1 MSVCAVIM
9 AGGTGSRLWP
19 MSRAGYPKQLLP
31 LFESTTMLQS
41 TFLRLGDLPVDSS
54 ITVCGE
60 EHRFFVAEQLR
71 SIDAQSTIVLEPEGR
86 NTAPTIALAAL
97 DKEAED
103 PVLLVLAADHVVQNP
118 QAFTAAVAAALPL
131 AESGKLVTFGVVP
144 TEPQTGYG
152 YIERGEE
159 VGSGYRV
166 KSFKEKPSAALAQD
180 YLDSGDYYWNSG
192 MFLFRASRYLTEL
205 QKHRPDIVSAC
216 RAAMAAKARDLDFLR
231 IGSTAFL
238 QCPSESIDYAVM
250 EQTTDAVVV
259 PMDAGWSD
267 IGSWR
272 SLSELS
278 QQDDNGNTV
287 IGDAKL
293 LASENSYVRSE
304 DKLVAAIGV
313 NDLVIVS
320 TKDAVLVASKD
331 AAQDVKHITQALV
344 DESRSEWLFHREVY
358 RPWGKYDTVD
368 AGERYQVKRITV
380 NPGAKLSVQL
390 HHHRA
395 EHWVVV
401 SGSAKVTNGD
411 ETFLLSENE
420 STYIPIGVTHALENP
435 GKIPLEIIEVQ
446 SGSYLGEDDIVRIAD
461 NYGRS

>member
-9 AGGTGSRLWP
+9 AGGSGSRLWP

-31 LFESTTMLQS
+31 LFESATMLQS
-41 TFLRLGDLPVDSS
+41 TLLRLGDLPIESS

-71 SIDAQSTIVLEPEGR
+71 SIDVQGTIILEPEGR

-97 DKEAED
+97 EKEAED
-103 PVLLVLAADHVVQNP
+103 PVLLVLAADHVVQN
-118 QAFTAAVAAALPL
+118 QGAFTDAVAAALPL
-131 AESGKLVTFGVVP
+131 AETGKLVTFGVVP

-152 YIERGEE
+152 YIQRGDEE
-159 VGSGYRV
+159 GGGYRV
-166 KSFKEKPSAALAQD
+166 KRFKEKPSAETAQE
-180 YLDSGDYYWNSG
+180 YLDSGEYYWNSG
-192 MFLFRASRYLTEL
+192 MFMFKASSYLAEL
-205 QKHRPDIVSAC
+205 QNHRPDIVSAC
-216 RAAMAAKARDLDFLR
+216 RAAMESKGRDLDFLR
-231 IGSTAFL
+231 VGRSSFV

-250 EQTTDAVVV
+250 EKTNDAVVV
-259 PMDAGWSD
+259 PMNAGWSD
-267 IGSWR
+267 IGSWS

-278 QQDDNGNTV
+278 QQDDDGNTV
-287 IGDAKL
+287 LGDVKL
-293 LASENSYVRSE
+293 LASENTYVRSE
-304 DKLVAAIGV
+304 DKLLAAIGV

-320 TKDAVLVASKD
+320 TKDAVLVASKS
-331 AAQDVKHITQALV
+331 AAQDVKQITQALQ

-401 SGSAKVTNGD
+401 SGSAKVSNGD
-411 ETFLLSENE
+411 QTFLLSENE
-420 STYIPIGVTHALENP
+420 STYIPIGVTHSLENP

-446 SGSYLGEDDIVRIAD
+446 SGSYLGEDDIVRLAD
-461 NYGRS
+461 DYGRS

>member
-1 MSVCAVIM
+1 
-9 AGGTGSRLWP
+9 
-19 MSRAGYPKQLLP
+19 
-31 LFESTTMLQS
+31 
-41 TFLRLGDLPVDSS
+41 
-54 ITVCGE
+54 
-60 EHRFFVAEQLR
+60 
-71 SIDAQSTIVLEPEGR
+71 
-86 NTAPTIALAAL
+86 
-97 DKEAED
+97 
-103 PVLLVLAADHVVQNP
+103 
-118 QAFTAAVAAALPL
+118 
-131 AESGKLVTFGVVP
+131 
-144 TEPQTGYG
+144 
-152 YIERGEE
+152 
-159 VGSGYRV
+159 
-166 KSFKEKPSAALAQD
+166 
-180 YLDSGDYYWNSG
+180 
-192 MFLFRASRYLTEL
+192 
-205 QKHRPDIVSAC
+205 
-216 RAAMAAKARDLDFLR
+216 LDFLR
-231 IGSTAFL
+231 VGSSAFA
-238 QCPSESIDYAVM
+238 QCPSESIDYAIM
-250 EQTTDAVVV
+250 EQTNDAVVV

-267 IGSWR
+267 IGSWS
-272 SLSELS
+272 SLSDLS
-278 QQDDNGNTV
+278 PKDGDGNTV

-293 LASENSYVRSE
+293 LGSENSYVRSE

-320 TKDAVLVASKD
+320 TKDAVLVASKH
-331 AAQDVKHITQALV
+331 AAQDVKQITQSLMN
-344 DESRSEWLFHREVY
+344 ETRSEWLFHREVY

-435 GKIPLEIIEVQ
+435 GKIPLELIEVQ